1 MTRPAYGRPDVAV
14 TLTATLTKGA
24 ATETKTFAARV
35 KAKPR
40 AEDPE
45 RYFLGHF
52 TGEGTADGEQLRF
65 SISTGNNALDWVGL
79 AGGRPSLVSQLGDQG
94 LRDPFI
100 IRSPDGDTFYMIA
113 TDLNW
118 FNRNRDY
125 QINDSQYIEVFESH
139 DLVNW
144 SPQRHVK
151 VAPDN
156 AGNAFAPEAYWD
168 DSIGAYVV
176 FWAQAMWRDPVTRTN
191 PGNQQM
197 WFATTRDFRTF
208 SPPAVWQDPYPQSR
222 IDTTVIKVG
231 DWFYRFTKN
240 EAGNAGSDVFSEK
253 HTQLRD
259 TNLANWTPVAPA
271 VGRSTWVANQGY
283 EGPLVFKANPGDTA
297 CPEQFYFWADRYTN
311 GGGYQ
316 TSCSADIEAPAWTP
330 KTPRFTNT
338 GTVRHGTVTPLT
350 LREWNRILGQP
361 NADVATTT
369 ELSLPS
375 PTVPEGEAFIATA
388 KVRAADGYEAGGQV
402 RFSAPGW
409 QETVYLDGGIA
420 SVTVPG
426 RVGAG
431 MQVDHRGVR
440 RARVPDGLDGR
451 RLDHGHAGRG
461 GPHRR
466 HGAGHL
472 GADAGRS
479 GVVRS
484 VHAGGGARVHRLHD
498 GHGHLDHERRGA
510 ERVGGDVDQR
520 RVPAR
525 AARVGGAGEDR
536 VDRAGEQRHVRGRVQ
551 ADDRAHGGAAH
562 RRLQRERH
570 LHAVHDPALEA
581 AVTVPRSARPAGGGA
596 RSRRRPSRSSR
607 CAAVD
612 VRLGPPPR
620 SSVTGE
626 SCWPSTSTAQGLQR
640 RARTAPRA
648 DVRRDASHATPSPH
662 SCLPLG
668 GDGRNRRVA
677 GLTTA
682 RRIGLLFWMRILLGV
697 VAGLLLVPASA
708 SAQRVEDA
716 FFNSVIP
723 SRVDHLI
730 GFTPTTFAIHP
741 RDQRVVP
748 IKVRVGGRT
757 HRYIFSNAAAVVG
770 PSATI
775 YLRNMIRG
783 RRFPSPQGIFLDRQL
798 TAAERRHV
806 KVRVDLGRDADVL
819 AVHRGHPACAVG
831 RHPRRRARY
840 RRGQDPHVVSGRRS
854 DPGNWRRDRA
864 AARGHRDRAVGGA
877 ALRRRLAVA
886 RRGRRGG

>member
-1 MTRPAYGRPDVAV
+1 MGKRPATATLTAQLTKGLEVAKRDIVITVPAEFDDAQSVARDRADLAVAGLDDIRGHLTLPAVGEFGAAIRWTASPNLISPTGEVTRPAYGRPDVAV

-208 SPPAVWQDPYPQSR
+208 SAPAVWQDPYPQSR

-369 ELSLPS
+369 ELSLAS

-388 KVRAADGYEAGGQV
+388 KVRAADGYETGGQV

-431 MQVDHRGVR
+431 HAVDHRGVR

-451 RLDHGHAGRG
+451 RLDHGHPGRVG
-461 GPHRR
+461 AHRR
-466 HGAGHL
+466 HGAGDL
-472 GADAGRS
+472 GADVGRS

-484 VHAGGGARVHRLHD
+484 VHPGGGARVHRLHD
-498 GHGHLDHERRGA
+498 GHGHLDRGRRGA

-581 AVTVPRSARPAGGGA
+581 AVTVPPVGSSGRGRCSLKAEAEQVESVRCRRCSSGQGTAHRSTFRNAHLA
-596 RSRRRPSRSSR
+596 RRR
-607 CAAVD
+607 
-612 VRLGPPPR
+612 G
-620 SSVTGE
+620 
-626 SCWPSTSTAQGLQR
+626 W
-640 RARTAPRA
+640 
-648 DVRRDASHATPSPH
+648 
-662 SCLPLG
+662 
-668 GDGRNRRVA
+668 
-677 GLTTA
+677 
-682 RRIGLLFWMRILLGV
+682 F
-697 VAGLLLVPASA
+697 
-708 SAQRVEDA
+708 
-716 FFNSVIP
+716 
-723 SRVDHLI
+723 
-730 GFTPTTFAIHP
+730 
-741 RDQRVVP
+741 
-748 IKVRVGGRT
+748 
-757 HRYIFSNAAAVVG
+757 VVG
-770 PSATI
+770 T
-775 YLRNMIRG
+775 G
-783 RRFPSPQGIFLDRQL
+783 
-798 TAAERRHV
+798 
-806 KVRVDLGRDADVL
+806 
-819 AVHRGHPACAVG
+819 VG
-831 RHPRRRARY
+831 
-840 RRGQDPHVVSGRRS
+840 V
-854 DPGNWRRDRA
+854 RA
-864 AARGHRDRAVGGA
+864 AG
-877 ALRRRLAVA
+877 
-886 RRGRRGG
+886 

>member
-1 MTRPAYGRPDVAV
+1 MAV

-197 WFATTRDFRTF
+197 WYATTRDFRTF

-361 NADVATTT
+361 NADVTTTT

-388 KVRAADGYEAGGQV
+388 KVRAADGYETGGQV

-426 RVGAG
+426 RVGVG
-431 MQVDHRGVR
+431 MQSITAEYVGHEFLTASTDDASIMVTPVVSAPVGGT
-440 RARVPDGLDGR
+440 VPATLA
-451 RLDHGHAGRG
+451 LT
-461 GPHRR
+461 
-466 HGAGHL
+466 L
-472 GADAGRS
+472 GAPASFGPFTP
-479 GVVRS
+479 GVEREYTASTTATVTS
-484 VHAGGGARVHRLHD
+484 TA
-498 GHGHLDHERRGA
+498 ERRGV
-510 ERVGGDVDQR
+510 ERVGGDADQR

-562 RRLQRERH
+562 RHLQRERH
-570 LHAVHDPALEA
+570 VHAVHDAALEA
-581 AVTVPRSARPAGGGA
+581 AVTVPPVG
-596 RSRRRPSRSSR
+596 SSGRGR
-607 CAAVD
+607 CSLKAAFTRVA
-612 VRLGPPPR
+612 LAL
-620 SSVTGE
+620 SVIK
-626 SCWPSTSTAQGLQR
+626 S
-640 RARTAPRA
+640 
-648 DVRRDASHATPSPH
+648 DATPSPR
-662 SCLPLG
+662 SCLP
-668 GDGRNRRVA
+668 
-677 GLTTA
+677 A
-682 RRIGLLFWMRILLGV
+682 RW
-697 VAGLLLVPASA
+697 
-708 SAQRVEDA
+708 
-716 FFNSVIP
+716 
-723 SRVDHLI
+723 
-730 GFTPTTFAIHP
+730 
-741 RDQRVVP
+741 
-748 IKVRVGGRT
+748 
-757 HRYIFSNAAAVVG
+757 
-770 PSATI
+770 
-775 YLRNMIRG
+775 
-783 RRFPSPQGIFLDRQL
+783 
-798 TAAERRHV
+798 
-806 KVRVDLGRDADVL
+806 
-819 AVHRGHPACAVG
+819 
-831 RHPRRRARY
+831 
-840 RRGQDPHVVSGRRS
+840 
-854 DPGNWRRDRA
+854 RA
-864 AARGHRDRAVGGA
+864 AATGDW
-877 ALRRRLAVA
+877 LD
-886 RRGRRGG
+886 